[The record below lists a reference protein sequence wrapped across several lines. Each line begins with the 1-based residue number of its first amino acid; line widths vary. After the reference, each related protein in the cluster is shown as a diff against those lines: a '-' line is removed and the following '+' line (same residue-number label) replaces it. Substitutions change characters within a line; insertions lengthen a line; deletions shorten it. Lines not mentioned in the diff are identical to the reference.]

1 MKKISYIVTDRRT
14 KNAVIRKICKENNI
28 DNSDFAIYCNENFNY
43 MEYDNEISITLLS
56 TTYKGIKYT
65 FEYFSGCF
73 NAYMVAN
80 VIDFKYNTNS
90 YNHYLLY
97 DNKGVEVYKVAGWQ
111 INNDAKKLYTNYLKS
126 N

>member
-1 MKKISYIVTDRRT
+1 MKTITFIPTDRRI
-14 KNAVIRKICKENNI
+14 KNAVISKICKENNI
-28 DNSDFAIYCNENFNY
+28 DKDKIYCNEVFNY
-43 MEYDNEISITLLS
+43 MEYDNDISITLLS
-56 TTYKGIKYT
+56 TVYKGIKYT
-65 FEYFSGCF
+65 FKYFSGCF

-80 VIDFKYNTNS
+80 VIDFKYNTND

-111 INNDAKKLYTNYLKS
+111 INNDVKKLYTNYLKL